1 MHQLVHDDK
10 IFIPLQYIYQSYN
23 EFYTEYKPYF
33 NPLVIE
39 KIEMKVEMS
48 LKTDN
53 FISDS
58 IDPQFTYI
66 HIDGFD
72 FPEIPSEWKDVL
84 HMESAAVNSTND
96 DNVIF
101 IGDKKV
107 IEA

>member
-1 MHQLVHDDK
+1 
-10 IFIPLQYIYQSYN
+10 
-23 EFYTEYKPYF
+23 
-33 NPLVIE
+33 
-39 KIEMKVEMS
+39 MKVEMS
-48 LKTDN
+48 LRTDN
-53 FISDS
+53 FVSDS

-72 FPEIPSEWKDVL
+72 FPEIPSEWKDVM
-84 HMESAAVNSTND
+84 HMESAATNSAND